1 MIISKHLAREWPLE
15 IVLERI
21 GRISI
26 IKKENKRKEIRVE
39 RLASKKGAEDR
50 HLEYL

>member
-15 IVLERI
+15 IDLERI

-26 IKKENKRKEIRVE
+26 IKKENKRKEI
-39 RLASKKGAEDR
+39 
-50 HLEYL
+50 